1 MQQCKFT
8 DKNIK
13 CSSVAT
19 KNEFCKKHHE
29 VMTERTMTGTGL
41 GGIMAGALGFG
52 PLGIIIG
59 AAGLGLL
66 AYNSKKAK
74 DERKNGY

>member
-1 MQQCKFT
+1 MT
-8 DKNIK
+8 IKNGF
-13 CSSVAT
+13 S
-19 KNEFCKKHHE
+19 KKHHE

>member
-1 MQQCKFT
+1 MQQHKVIG
-8 DKNIK
+8 KNTK
-13 CSSVAT
+13 NPYMAT
-19 KNEFCKKHHE
+19 KNEFRKKHHE
-29 VMTERTMTGTGL
+29 IITERTMTGTGL
-41 GGIMAGALGFG
+41 GGVVAGALGFG
-52 PLGIIIG
+52 PLGIIVG